1 MEKNLWIK
9 KIFQKK
15 ILTKIYNG
23 TNQCDKKIV
32 KKQKRIWTREIIKKN
47 VGKNLDKKNC
57 NRSNQCDKKKTK
69 KTIWIK
75 KIRLK
80 KNWNIFFEKQI
91 FGEKNVDQ
99 IIHNRTN
106 QCNKNKI
113 VKKDN

>member
-1 MEKNLWIK
+1 MRQKNCK
-9 KIFQKK
+9 KTKTNLDKRNYK
-15 ILTKIYNG
+15 I
-23 TNQCDKKIV
+23 
-32 KKQKRIWTREIIKKN
+32 N